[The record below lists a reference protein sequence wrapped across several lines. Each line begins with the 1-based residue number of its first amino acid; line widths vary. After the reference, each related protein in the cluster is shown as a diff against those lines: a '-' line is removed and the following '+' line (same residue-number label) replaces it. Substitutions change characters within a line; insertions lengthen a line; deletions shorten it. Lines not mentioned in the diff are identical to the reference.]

1 MNLRAEI
8 RRLREVDWRGLDLK
22 ESGAWPLLLQ
32 WLCCLLVLG
41 VTFAGTYWYL
51 AGPKAAELERATAEE
66 ERLLLDY
73 RNRAAQAARLPD
85 MLEQLAQLESRMDEL
100 MAMLPSG
107 AEIPSL
113 IDSISE
119 SALNHHLSIDFI
131 RLRSTV
137 ERDFYIERPF
147 DIQVE
152 GEYHHIAGFLASV
165 AALPR
170 IVTLHDFI
178 LAPVEGSDRLR
189 LSMLARTYSYRAQA
203 DEEATP

>member
-1 MNLRAEI
+1 MSLQAEF
-8 RRLREVDWRGLDLK
+8 RRLRELDWRELDLK
-22 ESGAWPLLLQ
+22 ESGTWPLLLQ

-41 VTFAGTYWYL
+41 LTFAATHWYL
-51 AGPKAAELERATAEE
+51 AGPKADELQRAEAEE
-66 ERLLLDY
+66 ARLLADY
-73 RNRAAQAARLPD
+73 RNRAAQAAQLPE
-85 MLEQLAQLESRMDEL
+85 MLEQMARLETRMGEL

-119 SALNHHLSIDFI
+119 SALDHHLSIDFI

-152 GEYHHIAGFLASV
+152 GEYHHIAGFLAGV

-170 IVTLHDFI
+170 IVTLHDFV

-189 LSMLARTYSYRAQA
+189 LSMLARTYSYRPQGGEGAR
-203 DEEATP
+203 

>member
-8 RRLREVDWRGLDLK
+8 RRLRELDWRGLDLK

-32 WLCCLLVLG
+32 WICCLLVLG
-41 VTFAGTYWYL
+41 LTFAAAHWYL
-51 AGPKAAELERATAEE
+51 AGPKADELQRAQGEE
-66 ERLLLDY
+66 ARLLVDY

-85 MLEQLAQLESRMDEL
+85 MLEQMVVLESRMAEL

-119 SALNHHLSIDFI
+119 SALNHHLTIDFI

-147 DIQVE
+147 DLQVE

-189 LSMLARTYSYRAQA
+189 LSMLARTYSYRPQGG
-203 DEEATP
+203 EGMR

>member
-1 MNLRAEI
+1 MSLQAEI
-8 RRLREVDWRGLDLK
+8 RRLREVDWRELDLK
-22 ESGAWPLLLQ
+22 ESGSWPLLLQ

-41 VTFAGTYWYL
+41 LTFAAMHWYL
-51 AGPKAAELERATAEE
+51 AGPKAEELARAEAEE
-66 ERLLLDY
+66 SQLLADY

-85 MLEQLAQLESRMDEL
+85 MLEQMARLEARMDEL

-119 SALNHHLSIDFI
+119 NALDHQLAIDFI
-131 RLRSTV
+131 RLRGTV

-147 DIQVE
+147 DLQVE
-152 GEYHHIAGFLASV
+152 GEYHHIAGFIASV

-170 IVTLHDFI
+170 IVTLHDFV
-178 LAPVEGSDRLR
+178 LAPVEGNERLR
-189 LSMLARTYSYRAQA
+189 LSMLARTYSYRPQGA
-203 DEEATP
+203 EEAQ

>member
-1 MNLRAEI
+1 MNLQAEI
-8 RRLREVDWRGLDLK
+8 RRLRELDWRELDLK
-22 ESGAWPLLLQ
+22 EAGRWPLLLQ
-32 WLCCLLVLG
+32 WLCCLLVL
-41 VTFAGTYWYL
+41 VLTIVATHWYL
-51 AGPKAAELERATAEE
+51 AEPKAEELRLAEAEE
-66 ERLLLDY
+66 SRLLRDY
-73 RNRAAQAARLPD
+73 RSRAAQAARLPD
-85 MLEQLAQLESRMDEL
+85 MLEQMAQLETRMVEL

-119 SALNHHLSIDFI
+119 SALEHHLTIDFI
-131 RLRSTV
+131 RLRGVV

-170 IVTLHDFI
+170 IVTLHDFV
-178 LAPVEGSDRLR
+178 LAPVEEGEQLR
-189 LSMLARTYSYRAQA
+189 LSLLARTYSYRPQ
-203 DEEATP
+203 EGGEP

>member
-1 MNLRAEI
+1 MNLQAEW
-8 RRLREVDWRGLDLK
+8 RRLRELDWRELDVK
-22 ESGAWPLLLQ
+22 ESGTWPVLLQ
-32 WLCCLLVLG
+32 WVCCLLVLG
-41 VTFAGTYWYL
+41 LTFAGTHFYL
-51 AGPKAAELERATAEE
+51 AGPRAEALQQAEAEE
-66 ERLLLDY
+66 SRLLLDY

-85 MLEQLAQLESRMDEL
+85 MLEQMTKLEARMSEL

-119 SALNHHLSIDFI
+119 SAIDHQLSIDFI
-131 RLRSTV
+131 RLRSTI

-147 DIQVE
+147 DLQVE

-170 IVTLHDFI
+170 IVTLHDFV
-178 LAPVEGSDRLR
+178 LAPVEGGDRLR
-189 LSMLARTYSYRAQA
+189 LSMLARTYSYRPQA
-203 DEEATP
+203 EEGRP

>member
-1 MNLRAEI
+1 MNLQAEF
-8 RRLREVDWRGLDLK
+8 RRLREVDWRELDLK
-22 ESGAWPLLLQ
+22 ESGSWPLLLQ

-41 VTFAGTYWYL
+41 LTFAATHWYL
-51 AGPKAAELERATAEE
+51 AAPKADELARAEAEE
-66 ERLLLDY
+66 QRLLADY
-73 RNRAAQAARLPD
+73 RNRAAQAARLPE
-85 MLEQLAQLESRMDEL
+85 MLDQMARLETRMDEL

-119 SALNHHLSIDFI
+119 NALDHQLTIDFI

-147 DIQVE
+147 DLQVE
-152 GEYHHIAGFLASV
+152 GEYHHIAGFIASV

-170 IVTLHDFI
+170 IVTLHDFV
-178 LAPVEGSDRLR
+178 LSPVEEGERLR
-189 LSMLARTYSYRAQA
+189 LSMLARTYSYRPQGG
-203 DEEATP
+203 EETQ

>member
-1 MNLRAEI
+1 MSLQAEI
-8 RRLREVDWRGLDLK
+8 RRLRELDWRELDLK
-22 ESGAWPLLLQ
+22 ESGTWPLLLQ
-32 WLCCLLVLG
+32 WFCCLLVLG
-41 VTFAGTYWYL
+41 LTFAATHWYL
-51 AGPKAAELERATAEE
+51 AGPKADELQRAQAEE
-66 ERLLLDY
+66 ARLLADY
-73 RNRAAQAARLPD
+73 RNRAAQAAQLPE
-85 MLEQLAQLESRMDEL
+85 MLEQMARLETRMGEL

-119 SALNHHLSIDFI
+119 SALDHHLSIDFI

-152 GEYHHIAGFLASV
+152 GEYHHIAGFLAGV

-170 IVTLHDFI
+170 IVTLHDFV
-178 LAPVEGSDRLR
+178 LAPVEGGERLR
-189 LSMLARTYSYRAQA
+189 LSMLARTYSYRSQGGEGAR
-203 DEEATP
+203 

>member
-1 MNLRAEI
+1 MNLQAEW
-8 RRLREVDWRGLDLK
+8 RRLRELDWRELDIK
-22 ESGAWPLLLQ
+22 ESGTWPVLLQ

-41 VTFAGTYWYL
+41 LTFAGTHFYL
-51 AGPKAAELERATAEE
+51 AGPRAEALQQAEAEE
-66 ERLLLDY
+66 SRLLLDY

-85 MLEQLAQLESRMDEL
+85 MLEQMARLETRMSEL

-119 SALNHHLSIDFI
+119 SAIDHQLTIDFI

-147 DIQVE
+147 DLQVE
-152 GEYHHIAGFLASV
+152 GEFHYIAGFLASV

-170 IVTLHDFI
+170 IVTLHDFV

-189 LSMLARTYSYRAQA
+189 LSMLARTYSYRPQA
-203 DEEATP
+203 EEEMP